1 MGRPARHAFCRAR
14 GAGHRMSAA
23 NDAEADAFLV
33 REAQAG
39 SRAAFDML
47 VLKYQRRV
55 ERLLSRSVRDPADV
69 ADLCQETFLAA
80 YRALPAFRGESAF
93 YTWVYRIA
101 INAAKRHHGHRARQ
115 RPVESLDEGD
125 GTFGT
130 DPAPSDHATPEA
142 LLASRQLARGL
153 DEAVAAL
160 AEDQRR
166 ALLLREVDGLS
177 YDEIAD
183 LMDCPPGTVRS
194 RIFRAREAVASRLRT
209 LLGGGGRPW

>member
-1 MGRPARHAFCRAR
+1 
-14 GAGHRMSAA
+14 MSA
-23 NDAEADAFLV
+23 DADVLLV

-39 SRAAFDML
+39 SRPAFDML

-80 YRALPAFRGESAF
+80 YRALPAFRGDSAF
-93 YTWVYRIA
+93 YTWIYRIA
-101 INAAKRHHGHRARQ
+101 INAAQRHRARHK
-115 RPVESLDEGD
+115 PVESLDDDE

-130 DPAPSDHATPEA
+130 EAAPTDHATPEA
-142 LLASRQLARGL
+142 LLASRQLAVGL
-153 DEAVAAL
+153 NEAVEGL
-160 AEDQRR
+160 VEEQRR

-194 RIFRAREAVASRLRT
+194 RIFRAREALAARLRP
-209 LLGGGGRPW
+209 LLAGGGWR

>member
-1 MGRPARHAFCRAR
+1 ML
-14 GAGHRMSAA
+14 
-23 NDAEADAFLV
+23 LV
-33 REAQAG
+33 REAQGG

-80 YRALPAFRGESAF
+80 YRALPAFRGEAAF

-101 INAAKRHHGHRARQ
+101 INAAKRHHGQRARQ
-115 RPVESLDEGD
+115 HPVESFDDE

-130 DPAPSDHATPEA
+130 DSPQSDDATPES
-142 LLASRQLARGL
+142 LLAGRQLAREL
-153 DEAVAAL
+153 DAAVESL
-160 AEDQRR
+160 ADDQRR

-177 YDEIAD
+177 YEEIGD

-194 RIFRAREAVASRLRT
+194 RIFRAREAVAARLRP
-209 LLGGGGRPW
+209 LLSGRGGRRW

>member
-1 MGRPARHAFCRAR
+1 M
-14 GAGHRMSAA
+14 
-23 NDAEADAFLV
+23 NDADADALLV
-33 REAQAG
+33 REAQNG
-39 SRAAFDML
+39 SRPAFDML

-80 YRALPAFRGESAF
+80 YRALPAFRGDSAF

-101 INAAKRHHGHRARQ
+101 INAANRHHGQRARQ
-115 RPVESLDEGD
+115 RPVEFLDDDGE

-130 DPAPSDHATPEA
+130 DASPSDDATPEA
-142 LLASRQLARGL
+142 LLASRQLAREL
-153 DEAVAAL
+153 DDAVAAL

-177 YDEIAD
+177 YDEIGD
-183 LMDCPPGTVRS
+183 LMNCPPGTVRS
-194 RIFRAREAVASRLRT
+194 RIFRAREAVAARLRP
-209 LLGGGGRPW
+209 LLGGGGWR

>member
-1 MGRPARHAFCRAR
+1 
-14 GAGHRMSAA
+14 MSAPGQDS
-23 NDAEADAFLV
+23 DALLV

-39 SRAAFDML
+39 NRNAFDML

-80 YRALPAFRGESAF
+80 YRALPAFRGDSAF
-93 YTWVYRIA
+93 YTWLYRIA
-101 INAAKRHHGHRARQ
+101 INSAQRHRARH
-115 RPVESLDEGD
+115 RPVESLDDEE

-130 DPAPSDHATPEA
+130 AAAPTDDATPEA
-142 LLASRQLARGL
+142 LLASRQLAVGVN
-153 DEAVAAL
+153 EAVEAL

-194 RIFRAREAVASRLRT
+194 RIFRAREAVAARLRP
-209 LLGGGGRPW
+209 LLGGGGWR

>member
-1 MGRPARHAFCRAR
+1 
-14 GAGHRMSAA
+14 MSA
-23 NDAEADAFLV
+23 DADTLLV

-80 YRALPAFRGESAF
+80 YRALPAFRGDSAF
-93 YTWVYRIA
+93 YTWLYRIA
-101 INAAKRHHGHRARQ
+101 VNAAQRHRARR
-115 RPVESLDEGD
+115 RPVESLDDDE

-130 DPAPSDHATPEA
+130 EAAPTDDATPEA
-142 LLASRQLARGL
+142 LLASRQLAMGL
-153 DEAVAAL
+153 NEAVEGL
-160 AEDQRR
+160 VEEQRR

-194 RIFRAREAVASRLRT
+194 RIFRAREALAARLRP
-209 LLGGGGRPW
+209 LLAGGGWR

>member
-1 MGRPARHAFCRAR
+1 
-14 GAGHRMSAA
+14 MSA
-23 NDAEADAFLV
+23 DADALLV
-33 REAQAG
+33 REAQQG

-80 YRALPAFRGESAF
+80 YRALPAFRGDSAF
-93 YTWVYRIA
+93 YTWLYRIA
-101 INAAKRHHGHRARQ
+101 INAAKRHRARQ
-115 RPVESLDEGD
+115 RPLDASMDDE

-130 DPAPSDHATPEA
+130 DAAPSDDATPEA
-142 LLASRQLARGL
+142 LLAGRQLAREL
-153 DEAVAAL
+153 DDAVAAL

-177 YDEIAD
+177 YDEIGD

-194 RIFRAREAVASRLRT
+194 RIFRAREAVAARLRP
-209 LLGGGGRPW
+209 LLGGGGGRRW

>member
-1 MGRPARHAFCRAR
+1 
-14 GAGHRMSAA
+14 MS
-23 NDAEADAFLV
+23 AEADSLLV
-33 REAQAG
+33 REAQGG

-55 ERLLSRSVRDPADV
+55 ERLLSRSVYDAADV

-80 YRALPAFRGESAF
+80 YRALPAFRGDSAF
-93 YTWVYRIA
+93 YTWLYRIA
-101 INAAKRHHGHRARQ
+101 INAAQRHRARQ
-115 RPVESLDEGD
+115 RPIESLDGNED

-130 DPAPSDHATPEA
+130 DVAPTDDATPEA
-142 LLASRQLARGL
+142 LLAGRQLAVGL
-153 DEAVAAL
+153 NEAVEAL

-177 YDEIAD
+177 YDEIAN

-194 RIFRAREAVASRLRT
+194 RIFRAREAVAARLRP
-209 LLGGGGRPW
+209 LLGSGGWR

>member
-1 MGRPARHAFCRAR
+1 
-14 GAGHRMSAA
+14 MSDP
-23 NDAEADAFLV
+23 DALLV
-33 REAQAG
+33 REAQGG
-39 SRAAFDML
+39 SRTAFDML

-93 YTWVYRIA
+93 YTWLYRIA
-101 INAAKRHHGHRARQ
+101 VNAAKRHHGQRARL
-115 RPVESLDEGD
+115 RPMESLDDDE

-130 DPAPSDHATPEA
+130 DATPSDDATPES
-142 LLASRQLARGL
+142 LLASRQLALGL
-153 DEAVAAL
+153 NEAVEAL
-160 AEDQRR
+160 ADDQRQ

-183 LMDCPPGTVRS
+183 LMNCPPGTVRS
-194 RIFRAREAVASRLRT
+194 RIFRAREAVAARLRP
-209 LLGGGGRPW
+209 LLSGGGGRRW

>member
-1 MGRPARHAFCRAR
+1 MT
-14 GAGHRMSAA
+14 
-23 NDAEADAFLV
+23 ADADALLV

-80 YRALPAFRGESAF
+80 YRALPGFRGDSAF
-93 YTWVYRIA
+93 YTWIYRIA
-101 INAAKRHHGHRARQ
+101 INAAKRHRSHQ
-115 RPVESLDEGD
+115 RPVESLDDDE

-130 DPAPSDHATPEA
+130 DVTPSDDATPEA
-142 LLASRQLARGL
+142 LLAGRQLAREL
-153 DEAVAAL
+153 DEAVATL
-160 AEDQRR
+160 AEEQRR

-177 YDEIAD
+177 YDEIGD
-183 LMDCPPGTVRS
+183 LMGCPPGTVRS
-194 RIFRAREAVASRLRT
+194 RIFRAREAVAARLRP

>member
-1 MGRPARHAFCRAR
+1 MT
-14 GAGHRMSAA
+14 
-23 NDAEADAFLV
+23 ADADALLV
-33 REAQAG
+33 REAQQG

-93 YTWVYRIA
+93 YTWIYRIA
-101 INAAKRHHGHRARQ
+101 INAAKRHRARQ
-115 RPVESLDEGD
+115 RPVESLDDDE

-130 DPAPSDHATPEA
+130 DAAPSDDATPEA
-142 LLASRQLARGL
+142 LLAGRQLAQEL
-153 DEAVAAL
+153 DNAVADL

-177 YDEIAD
+177 YDEIGD

-194 RIFRAREAVASRLRT
+194 RIFRAREAVAARLRP
-209 LLGGGGRPW
+209 LLGGGGGRRW

>member
-1 MGRPARHAFCRAR
+1 MT
-14 GAGHRMSAA
+14 
-23 NDAEADAFLV
+23 ADPDMLLV

-55 ERLLSRSVRDPADV
+55 ERLLSRSMRDTADV

-80 YRALPAFRGESAF
+80 YRALPAFRGDSAF
-93 YTWVYRIA
+93 YTWIYRIA
-101 INAAKRHHGHRARQ
+101 INAAKRHRARQ
-115 RPVESLDEGD
+115 RPVESLHDDE

-130 DPAPSDHATPEA
+130 EAAPSDDATPEA
-142 LLASRQLARGL
+142 LLAGRQLAREL
-153 DEAVAAL
+153 DNAVADL

-177 YDEIAD
+177 YDEIGD

-194 RIFRAREAVASRLRT
+194 RIFRAREAVAARLRP
-209 LLGGGGRPW
+209 LLGGGGGRRW

>member
-1 MGRPARHAFCRAR
+1 
-14 GAGHRMSAA
+14 MSA
-23 NDAEADAFLV
+23 DADALLV
-33 REAQAG
+33 REAQRG

-80 YRALPAFRGESAF
+80 YRALPDFRGESAF
-93 YTWVYRIA
+93 YTWIYRIA
-101 INAAKRHHGHRARQ
+101 INAAKRQRARQ
-115 RPVESLDEGD
+115 RPMESLDDDE

-130 DPAPSDHATPEA
+130 DAAPSDDATPEA
-142 LLASRQLARGL
+142 LLASRQLALGL
-153 DEAVAAL
+153 NEAVDAL

-194 RIFRAREAVASRLRT
+194 RIFRAREAVAARLRP
-209 LLGGGGRPW
+209 LLSGGGRRW

>member
-1 MGRPARHAFCRAR
+1 MTP
-14 GAGHRMSAA
+14 
-23 NDAEADAFLV
+23 DADALLV

-93 YTWVYRIA
+93 YTWIYRIA
-101 INAAKRHHGHRARQ
+101 INAAKRHRGRQ
-115 RPVESLDEGD
+115 RPVESLDDDE

-130 DPAPSDHATPEA
+130 DASPSDDATPEA
-142 LLASRQLARGL
+142 LLAGRQLAREL
-153 DEAVAAL
+153 DNAVADL

-177 YDEIAD
+177 YDEIGD

-194 RIFRAREAVASRLRT
+194 RIFRAREAVAARLRP
-209 LLGGGGRPW
+209 LLGGGGGRRW

>member
-1 MGRPARHAFCRAR
+1 MT
-14 GAGHRMSAA
+14 
-23 NDAEADAFLV
+23 ADADTLLV

-39 SRAAFDML
+39 NRNAFDML

-55 ERLLSRSVRDPADV
+55 ERLLSRSVHNPADV

-80 YRALPAFRGESAF
+80 YRALPAFRGDSAF
-93 YTWVYRIA
+93 YTWLYRIA
-101 INAAKRHHGHRARQ
+101 INAAQRQRARH
-115 RPVESLDEGD
+115 RPVESLDADE

-130 DPAPSDHATPEA
+130 SASPSDDATPEA
-142 LLASRQLARGL
+142 LLASRQVALGL
-153 DEAVAAL
+153 NEAVESL

-183 LMDCPPGTVRS
+183 LMGCPPGTVRS
-194 RIFRAREAVASRLRT
+194 RIFRAREALASRLRP
-209 LLGGGGRPW
+209 LLGGGGWR

>member
-1 MGRPARHAFCRAR
+1 M
-14 GAGHRMSAA
+14 
-23 NDAEADAFLV
+23 ADADALLV
-33 REAQAG
+33 REAQSG

-101 INAAKRHHGHRARQ
+101 INAAKRHNGHRARLG
-115 RPVESLDEGD
+115 PVESLDDDE

-130 DPAPSDHATPEA
+130 DATPSDDATPES
-142 LLASRQLARGL
+142 LLASRQLARQL
-153 DEAVAAL
+153 DEAVESL

-177 YDEIAD
+177 YDEIGD
-183 LMDCPPGTVRS
+183 LMGCPPGTVRS
-194 RIFRAREAVASRLRT
+194 RIFRAREAVAARL
-209 LLGGGGRPW
+209 

>member
-1 MGRPARHAFCRAR
+1 MTT
-14 GAGHRMSAA
+14 
-23 NDAEADAFLV
+23 DADILLV
-33 REAQAG
+33 REAQSG
-39 SRAAFDML
+39 SRTAFDML

-93 YTWVYRIA
+93 YTWIYRIA
-101 INAAKRHHGHRARQ
+101 INAAKRHRARQ
-115 RPVESLDEGD
+115 RPVESLDDDE

-130 DPAPSDHATPEA
+130 EAAPSDDATPEA
-142 LLASRQLARGL
+142 LLAGRQLAREL
-153 DEAVAAL
+153 DDAVAAL

-177 YDEIAD
+177 YDEIGD

-194 RIFRAREAVASRLRT
+194 RIFRAREAVAARLRP
-209 LLGGGGRPW
+209 LLGGGGGGRRW

>member
-1 MGRPARHAFCRAR
+1 MSPA
-14 GAGHRMSAA
+14 GP
-23 NDAEADAFLV
+23 DADALLV
-33 REAQAG
+33 RQAQAG

-55 ERLLSRSVRDPADV
+55 ERLLSRSVRTPEDV

-80 YRALPAFRGESAF
+80 YRALPAFRGDSAF
-93 YTWVYRIA
+93 YTWLYRIA
-101 INAAKRHHGHRARQ
+101 INAAQRHRGRQ
-115 RPVESLDEGD
+115 RHVESLDDDE

-130 DPAPSDHATPEA
+130 GATPTDHATPEA

-153 DEAVAAL
+153 NEAVDAL

-194 RIFRAREAVASRLRT
+194 RIFRAREAIAARLRP
-209 LLGGGGRPW
+209 LLAGGGWR

>member
-1 MGRPARHAFCRAR
+1 MNAQGP
-14 GAGHRMSAA
+14 
-23 NDAEADAFLV
+23 DADALLV

-80 YRALPAFRGESAF
+80 YRALPAFRGDSAF

-101 INAAKRHHGHRARQ
+101 INAAQRHRARQ
-115 RPVESLDEGD
+115 RPVESLDDDE

-130 DPAPSDHATPEA
+130 DAHPTDDATPET
-142 LLASRQLARGL
+142 LLASRQLAHGL
-153 DEAVAAL
+153 NEAVEGL

-194 RIFRAREAVASRLRT
+194 RIFRAREALAVRLRP
-209 LLGGGGRPW
+209 LLSGGGWR

>member
-1 MGRPARHAFCRAR
+1 MT
-14 GAGHRMSAA
+14 
-23 NDAEADAFLV
+23 ADADALLV
-33 REAQAG
+33 REAQQG

-55 ERLLSRSVRDPADV
+55 ERLLARSVRDPADV

-80 YRALPAFRGESAF
+80 YRALPAFRGDSAF
-93 YTWVYRIA
+93 YTWIYRIA
-101 INAAKRHHGHRARQ
+101 INAAKRHRARQ
-115 RPVESLDEGD
+115 RPVESLDDDE

-130 DPAPSDHATPEA
+130 DAAPSDDATPEA
-142 LLASRQLARGL
+142 LLAGRQLAREL
-153 DEAVAAL
+153 DEAVATL

-177 YDEIAD
+177 YDEIGD

-194 RIFRAREAVASRLRT
+194 RIFRAREAVAARLRP
-209 LLGGGGRPW
+209 LLGGGGGRRW

>member
-1 MGRPARHAFCRAR
+1 MTGQ
-14 GAGHRMSAA
+14 GQDT
-23 NDAEADAFLV
+23 DALLV
-33 REAQAG
+33 RQAQAG

-47 VLKYQRRV
+47 VLKYQRRI

-93 YTWVYRIA
+93 YTWIYRIA
-101 INAAKRHHGHRARQ
+101 INAATRHRARQ
-115 RPVESLDEGD
+115 RPVESLDEDDED

-130 DPAPSDHATPEA
+130 RAHPTDDATPES
-142 LLASRQLARGL
+142 LLASRQLGQQL

-183 LMDCPPGTVRS
+183 LTGCPPGTVRS
-194 RIFRAREAVASRLRT
+194 RIFRAREAVAVRLRA

>member
-1 MGRPARHAFCRAR
+1 MT
-14 GAGHRMSAA
+14 
-23 NDAEADAFLV
+23 ADADALLV
-33 REAQAG
+33 REAQGG

-55 ERLLSRSVRDPADV
+55 ERLLSRSVRSPEDV

-80 YRALPAFRGESAF
+80 YRALPAFRGDSAF
-93 YTWVYRIA
+93 YTWIYRIA
-101 INAAKRHHGHRARQ
+101 INAAKRHRARQ
-115 RPVESLDEGD
+115 RPVESLDDDE

-130 DPAPSDHATPEA
+130 DAAPSDDATPEA
-142 LLASRQLARGL
+142 LLAGRQLAREL
-153 DEAVAAL
+153 DDAVAAL

-177 YDEIAD
+177 YDEIGD

-194 RIFRAREAVASRLRT
+194 RIFRAREAVAARLRP
-209 LLGGGGRPW
+209 LLGGGGGRRW

>member
-1 MGRPARHAFCRAR
+1 
-14 GAGHRMSAA
+14 MS
-23 NDAEADAFLV
+23 EADADTLLV
-33 REAQAG
+33 REAQG
-39 SRAAFDML
+39 GNRVAFDML

-80 YRALPAFRGESAF
+80 YRALPAFRGDSAF

-101 INAAKRHHGHRARQ
+101 INAAKRHNSHRASQ
-115 RPVESLDEGD
+115 RPVESLDDDE

-130 DPAPSDHATPEA
+130 GTAPSDDATPEA
-142 LLASRQLARGL
+142 LLAGRQLAREL
-153 DEAVAAL
+153 DDAVAAL

-177 YDEIAD
+177 YDEIGD
-183 LMDCPPGTVRS
+183 LMNCPPGTVRS
-194 RIFRAREAVASRLRT
+194 RIFRAREAVAARLRP
-209 LLGGGGRPW
+209 LLGSGGGRRW